1 MSKRILVPVAHGSEE
16 METVIIVD
24 TLVRAGFQV
33 TMAAVGDK
41 LQVQGSRSVWLTAE
55 QTLEACSAETFDA
68 LALPGG
74 VGGAQA
80 FADSTALLAL
90 IDAFSQQGKLV
101 AAICATPALVFAKQQ
116 KFVGARMTCH
126 PNFFEHIP
134 SERLS
139 RQRVCYYAT
148 QHLLTSQGPGTTLEF
163 ALAMIALLAGVEL
176 AQHVAAPMVLHPQ
189 QLTELS
195 GFIDAQS

>member
-1 MSKRILVPVAHGSEE
+1 MSKRILVPVANGSEE
-16 METVIIVD
+16 METVIIID

-33 TMAAVGDK
+33 IMAAVGDT
-41 LQVQGSRSVWLTAE
+41 LPVQGSRGVWLSAAQHLTE
-55 QTLEACSAETFDA
+55 CSADDFDA

-74 VGGAQA
+74 LGGAQA
-80 FADSTALLAL
+80 FANSAPLLAL

-101 AAICATPALVFAKQQ
+101 AAICATPALVLATQQQWRDAK
-116 KFVGARMTCH
+116 MTCH
-126 PNFFEHIP
+126 PNFFEQIP
-134 SERLS
+134 AAQLS
-139 RQRVCYYAT
+139 RQRICYSAT
-148 QHLLTSQGPGTTLEF
+148 QPLLTSQGPGTALEF
-163 ALAMIALLAGVEL
+163 ALAMIVLLAGAEL

>member
-1 MSKRILVPVAHGSEE
+1 MSKRILVPVANGSEE

-33 TMAAVGDK
+33 TMAAVDDK
-41 LQVQGSRSVWLTAE
+41 LQVQGSRGVWLTAE
-55 QTLEACSAETFDA
+55 QTLEECSAEAFDA

-74 VGGAQA
+74 VAGAQA
-80 FADSTALLAL
+80 FADSTPLLAL

-101 AAICATPALVFAKQQ
+101 AAICATPALVFTKQQ

-134 SERLS
+134 PERLS

-148 QHLLTSQGPGTTLEF
+148 QHLLTSQGPGTALEF
-163 ALAMIALLAGVEL
+163 ALAMIALLAGLEL

>member
-1 MSKRILVPVAHGSEE
+1 M
-16 METVIIVD
+16 
-24 TLVRAGFQV
+24 
-33 TMAAVGDK
+33 
-41 LQVQGSRSVWLTAE
+41 QGSRGVWLTAE
-55 QTLEACSAETFDA
+55 QTLEACSAEAFDA

-126 PNFFEHIP
+126 PNF
-134 SERLS
+134 
-139 RQRVCYYAT
+139 
-148 QHLLTSQGPGTTLEF
+148 LTIFL
-163 ALAMIALLAGVEL
+163 
-176 AQHVAAPMVLHPQ
+176 
-189 QLTELS
+189 
-195 GFIDAQS
+195 QSV